1 MHKHYA
7 YRYDLEAQLIDR
19 RYSNSALVFFFYA
32 MSPFCWFCLLV
43 LTRSQYNAFSIMA
56 LNSGYYC

>member
-19 RYSNSALVFFFYA
+19 EVYSNSALVFFFLCYVTI
-32 MSPFCWFCLLV
+32 LLV
-43 LTRSQYNAFSIMA
+43 LFTGINKKSMHFQ
-56 LNSGYYC
+56 LWH